1 MLYFYGDPHF
11 GDDAIRRY
19 ENRPFNNTKTMD
31 IALITDYNEIIKDD
45 DIVIFT
51 GDLGAEGYEKDI
63 GKSKRTKIPNKRQ
76 SRYKIQCNVS

>member
-31 IALITDYNEIIKDD
+31 IALITNYNEIITND

-63 GKSKRTKIPNKRQ
+63 FASLN
-76 SRYKIQCNVS
+76 